1 VIKDG
6 ETGFIKGVNMKICL
20 VYPNQ
25 MKLPKFF
32 EKGSILQEPL
42 LLPPLGML
50 YILSNNSVE
59 MDFLDNRVH
68 GYNREQLSAIL
79 RKYELV
85 GFGGTIFEVE
95 EAIDMSQRLRKEGIT
110 TLYGGPNATV
120 NWELYCQYFDIVAR
134 GEGEG
139 LLDEI
144 VENFNNLSKVKGL
157 VYKENGG
164 TRINEPIPLI
174 ENLDTL
180 KFPAREKVN
189 LSDYARHEEAY
200 TKKQP
205 VDTIVNSRGCPY
217 DCYFCSSKWIW
228 SRKYRYRSPDNVIE
242 EMVFMREK
250 FKTKVFYFRED
261 NFTAHRKRLLEFCE
275 KVKNLDMPW
284 LCESR
289 TDTLDAELLKKMK
302 EANCVAIWFGIESC
316 NQKTLNLIK
325 KEIDLET
332 SQEILAEC
340 KKIGIKTGGSFM
352 LGFPHETKE
361 DMLWTG
367 RKSKQLGL
375 NYVSYNRVW
384 AIPKSEMYS
393 LIKEEKL
400 NEYEQANIVIPR
412 TRHVSAD
419 EVTDIYYKIAHPL
432 LTRMLLKL
440 LSKFPRRVRKKI
452 INASFSKK
460 IYLLLK
466 RFG

>member
-1 VIKDG
+1 
-6 ETGFIKGVNMKICL
+6 
-20 VYPNQ
+20 
-25 MKLPKFF
+25 MKLLKFF
-32 EKGSILQEPL
+32 EKVSSIPQEPL

-50 YILSNNSVE
+50 YVLSNNTAE

-68 GYNREQLSAIL
+68 GYNREQLYAIL

-85 GFGGTIFEVE
+85 AFGGTIFEVE
-95 EAIDMSQRLRKEGIT
+95 GAIDISQRLRKEGIT

-120 NWELYCQYFDIVAR
+120 NWELYSQYFDIVAR

-139 LLDEI
+139 LFDEI

-164 TRINEPIPLI
+164 TRINEPRPLI

-205 VDTIVNSRGCPY
+205 VDTIVSSRGCPY

-228 SRKYRYRSPDNVIE
+228 SRKYRYRSPDNVIK
-242 EMVFMREK
+242 EMLYMRER
-250 FKTKVFYFRED
+250 FKAKVFYFRED
-261 NFTAHRKRLLEFCE
+261 GFTIHRKRLLEFCQ

-289 TDTLDAELLKKMK
+289 TDALDTELLKKMK

-325 KEIDLET
+325 KEIDLER

-340 KKIGIKTGGSFM
+340 KEIGIKTGGSFM

-361 DMLWTG
+361 DILWTG
-367 RKSKQLGL
+367 SKSKQLRL
-375 NYVSYNRVW
+375 DYVFYNRVW

-412 TRHVSAD
+412 TRYVSAD

-440 LSKFPRRVRKKI
+440 LLRFPRGVRKEI
-452 INASFSKK
+452 MNAPFSKK